1 MNINEKISQ
10 LEKERTR
17 LQIAGGIIM
26 LLLILCFGLIIWK
39 PMYGM
44 ILFAVLIL
52 VYVIPVRTMLKRYQM
67 HIKQVTFEESL
78 RSKLKEIQYLEK
90 DGLSRQEIADAHFPP
105 VERPD
110 VTLIKDTIRGTYQRK
125 PVILAEV
132 TTDFN
137 QFKETGSG
145 KSKKYIDYLSGC
157 LFDITLPGDTGLQ
170 CMIWP
175 SGLLS
180 RESLALYYSDFEPC
194 GFADHVKSDEKEIN
208 RLDQNYSL
216 LIKKGSSS
224 DKVNDRLIKEY
235 LHLDDYTPDH
245 AALQVSGNHLR
256 IFIRNRFLYNR
267 KVPVRNEIDPRFLT
281 YNEFSEINPI
291 LRIADAVIQS

>member
-10 LEKERTR
+10 LKKERTH
-17 LQIAGGIIM
+17 LQITGGIIM
-26 LLLILCFGLIIWK
+26 LLLILCFGLIIWQ
-39 PMYGM
+39 PLYGM

-52 VYVIPVRTMLKRYQM
+52 VYILPVRTMLKRYQV

-78 RSKLKEIQYLEK
+78 RSKLKEIRYLEK
-90 DGLSRQEIADAHFPP
+90 DGMSRQELADMHFPP
-105 VERPD
+105 VERPN
-110 VTLIKDTIRGTYQRK
+110 VSLIKDTIRGTYQAK
-125 PVILAEV
+125 PVILAEI

-137 QFKETGSG
+137 QFKETSSG
-145 KSKKYIDYLSGC
+145 KDRSYIDYLSGC
-157 LFDITLPGDTGLQ
+157 LFDLTLSGDTGLQ

-180 RESLALYYSDFEPC
+180 QESLALYYPDFKSESS
-194 GFADHVKSDEKEIN
+194 ADHVTMDAEEIN
-208 RLDQNYSL
+208 RLDQKYFF
-216 LIKKGSSS
+216 LIKVGTSSE
-224 DKVNDRLIKEY
+224 KVNDRLIKEY
-235 LHLDDYTPDH
+235 LHLDNYTPDH
-245 AALQVSGNHLR
+245 AALQISGNHLR

-291 LRIADAVIQS
+291 LRIADAVMHL

>member
-10 LEKERTR
+10 LEKERTH
-17 LQIAGGIIM
+17 LQIIGGIIM
-26 LLLILCFGLIIWK
+26 FLLVLCFGLIIWQ
-39 PMYGM
+39 PLYGM

-52 VYVIPVRTMLKRYQM
+52 VYILPVRTMLKRYQI

-78 RSKLKEIQYLEK
+78 RSKLKEIRYLEK
-90 DGLSRQEIADAHFPP
+90 DGISRQELADTHFPP
-105 VERPD
+105 VERPN
-110 VTLIKDTIRGTYQRK
+110 VSLIKDTIRGTYQAK
-125 PVILAEV
+125 PVILSEV

-145 KSKKYIDYLSGC
+145 KNRKYIDYLSGC
-157 LFDITLPGDTGLQ
+157 LFDITLSGDTGLQ

-175 SGLLS
+175 SDFLS
-180 RESLALYYSDFEPC
+180 KESLSLYYPDFKFES
-194 GFADHVKSDEKEIN
+194 FADHVTVDTEEIN
-208 RLDQNYSL
+208 RLDQKYFL
-216 LIKKGSSS
+216 LIKEGTSAEKA
-224 DKVNDRLIKEY
+224 NDRLIKEY

-245 AALQVSGNHLR
+245 AALQISGNHLR

-267 KVPVRNEIDPRFLT
+267 KVPVRNEIDSRFLT

-291 LRIADAVIQS
+291 LRIADAVMHL